1 MAGVVETTKTFA
13 TNDVITSTVMNNI
26 IDQTLFT
33 SDAIATANTTL
44 ALVEGKLKVGTIT
57 SNEMGVN
64 AVTTNAI
71 ADYSVTPAKLSTYGP
86 SWTSNLDR
94 FDIQQRGLE
103 IGSNITSNGPSVID
117 FHSSYPLVDYDA
129 RIIRDAGIN
138 NEFRI
143 EQVGTFPIKFQASGG
158 VKFANAVMPNPAGTA
173 PIYGA
178 RAAGNFLYESSSRTL
193 SNNSLNIASVTRSDS
208 GNTYVQFQTELPNAN
223 YTVVAT
229 YNDNQSTS
237 ILRVYNKFT
246 YGFSINHS
254 LEGTGKSIG
263 FIVVG

>member
-1 MAGVVETTKTFA
+1 MAGVVETTNTFA
-13 TNDVITSTVMNNI
+13 TNDVITSAEMNNI

-33 SDAIATANTTL
+33 SDALSGSTL
-44 ALVEGKLKVGTIT
+44 ALVAGKMKVATSGIT

-64 AVTTNAI
+64 AVTANAI
-71 ADYSVTPAKLSTYGP
+71 ANGAVTSGKLSTGGP
-86 SWTSNLDR
+86 TWNGVETYLS
-94 FDIQQRGLE
+94 QELE
-103 IGSNITSNGPSVID
+103 IGHTITSDDSSLID
-117 FHSSYPLVDYDA
+117 FHSSYPLVDYNA
-129 RIIRDAGIN
+129 RIIREFGIN
-138 NEFRI
+138 NEFRF

-158 VKFANAVMPNPAGTA
+158 VKFADAVMPNPAGTA

-193 SNNSLNIASVTRSDS
+193 NNNSLNIASVAKIDS
-208 GNTYVQFQTELPNAN
+208 GNTYVQFQAVLPNAN
-223 YTVVAT
+223 YIVVAT

-237 ILRVYNKFT
+237 VLRVYNKFA